1 MKIWARNQLWVWIND
16 SQTALPYSSVGFR
29 HPDASGYSLITWG
42 CASLREGVGE
52 GQGEKRKEEGRKERM
67 NKINRIGI
75 QIGYL
80 RLYCIF
86 FFPFGYAQSMQK
98 FPASEI
104 KPALKMQHAPQLQQ
118 HCIPNTLRHKGT
130 FNLLCFL
137 LLFWSSSEKNK
148 CLLLTSWN
156 KWTCCF

>member
-86 FFPFGYAQSMQK
+86 FFLLAMPKACRSSLHQKSNLHSRCNTRHSCSNTASLTPCATRELSIYCVFYYYFGV
-98 FPASEI
+98 
-104 KPALKMQHAPQLQQ
+104 LQRR
-118 HCIPNTLRHKGT
+118 INVY
-130 FNLLCFL
+130 
-137 LLFWSSSEKNK
+137 S
-148 CLLLTSWN
+148 
-156 KWTCCF
+156 